1 MPNNKKKKNP
11 TLAALQFCQ
20 AMIAPEIFSL
30 KYLFFVFLFF
40 FSSNISSDS
49 YYLSPEKKSFTST
62 FLKNPKTCLREKKI
76 DSKARILPVKEPWI
90 INLLYFLAIKKRGV
104 NLR

>member
-40 FSSNISSDS
+40 FSPNISSES
-49 YYLSPEKKSFTST
+49 YYSSP
-62 FLKNPKTCLREKKI
+62 
-76 DSKARILPVKEPWI
+76 
-90 INLLYFLAIKKRGV
+90 
-104 NLR
+104 